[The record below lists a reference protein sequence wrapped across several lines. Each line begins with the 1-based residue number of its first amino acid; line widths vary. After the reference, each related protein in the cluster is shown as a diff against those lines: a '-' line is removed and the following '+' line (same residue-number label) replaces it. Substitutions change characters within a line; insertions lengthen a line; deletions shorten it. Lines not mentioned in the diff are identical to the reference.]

1 MSRIGEALQR
11 EFPDDNRRHGL
22 AVASAGVIPV
32 EIRGGM
38 TRFIA
43 LLSAL
48 VGLVLL
54 IACFNATGMLLAR
67 GVTRAPELGMRLA
80 LGAARMR
87 VVRLLVVESLAI
99 SLAGAIVGLGGASG
113 VIDLFERAIP
123 LLPNFALSID
133 LFIDWR
139 VVAFSVGLAVV
150 TGLGSGLGPA
160 LAATRVELG
169 G

>member
-54 IACFNATGMLLAR
+54 IECFNATGMLLAR

-80 LGAARMR
+80 LGAARGR
-87 VVRLLVVESLAI
+87 VIRLLVVESLSV
-99 SLAGAIVGLGGASG
+99 SLAGAIVGLGVAWGAIRL
-113 VIDLFERAIP
+113 VEHTIP
-123 LLPNFALSID
+123 RIPHFALVN
-133 LFIDWR
+133 R
-139 VVAFSVGLAVV
+139 
-150 TGLGSGLGPA
+150 P
-160 LAATRVELG
+160 
-169 G
+169 